1 MIYLTLYFAPFIA
14 LYICFPWYASIHR
27 ALLDN
32 KLSKVDLAV
41 QGIPFLFMG
50 LLDVICNILITPLF
64 FDLPFIR
71 GDYTLS
77 QRCIY
82 WWHNPQ
88 AVWRHGIAHAVKVLT
103 DKYESGHIS

>member
-1 MIYLTLYFAPFIA
+1 MNYLTLYLAPFIA
-14 LYICFPWYASIHR
+14 LYRCFPWYASIHK
-27 ALLDN
+27 AIQDD
-32 KLSKVDLAV
+32 KLSRVDISV
-41 QGIPFLFMG
+41 QGIFMG
-50 LLDVICNILITPLF
+50 LLDIICNILITPFF

-88 AVWRHGIAHAVKVLT
+88 AVV
-103 DKYESGHIS
+103 